1 MYIPRSHAEERPEEL
16 AAFVAT
22 HPLGIL
28 VTSGCSSDL
37 FATHMPFVFDPSAGE
52 HGVLEAHL
60 ARANPHH
67 KLVDAVSQALVIFT
81 GPDAYIT
88 PNWYPTK
95 RTHGREVPTWN
106 YIAVHAYGTLRL
118 IDDPEWLLAHL
129 RRLSAQSEATRL
141 GAGGQSPWRVDD
153 APPDYIAQ
161 QMKAIVGIEIRVTR
175 LEGKWKMSQNKS
187 PETIDGVIAGLSAS
201 PKPMDREVATIV
213 AARRPD
219 RAGQP
224 SRPGSP

>member
-16 AAFVAT
+16 AAYIAA

-28 VTSGCSSDL
+28 VTTGPSGEL
-37 FATHMPFVFDPSAGE
+37 FATHLPLVFDPSAGE

-67 KLVDAVSQALVIFT
+67 ELVDDCSQVLVIFT

-88 PNWYPTK
+88 PNWYPGK

-106 YIAVHAYGTLRL
+106 YIAVHAYGTPRL
-118 IDDPEWLLAHL
+118 VEDPHWLHAHL
-129 RRLSAQSEATRL
+129 RRLSDQSEATRVEP
-141 GAGGQSPWRVDD
+141 GSEKPWRVDD
-153 APPDYIAQ
+153 APADYIAQ
-161 QMKAIVGIEIRVTR
+161 QMKAIVGVEIRVTR

-187 PETIDGVIAGLSAS
+187 PETIDSVIAGLAAS
-201 PKPMDREVATIV
+201 PKPMDREVSAIV
-213 AARRPD
+213 EARRPQ
-219 RAGQP
+219 R
-224 SRPGSP
+224 RT